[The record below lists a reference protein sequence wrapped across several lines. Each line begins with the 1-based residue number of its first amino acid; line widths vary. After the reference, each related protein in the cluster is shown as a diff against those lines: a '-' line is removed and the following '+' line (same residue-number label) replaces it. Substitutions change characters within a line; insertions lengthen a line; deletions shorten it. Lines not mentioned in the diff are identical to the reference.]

1 MISKEGLEK
10 IRKITKEFFQK
21 TTFDVSLDFS
31 TQEENTLLI
40 EVKTEDPQ
48 ILIGE
53 RGQTL
58 ADIQHLLK
66 IILRKKTEELF
77 YVNVDINDYKKKK
90 AEYLKELANSMA
102 DDVILSKE
110 EKALSPMRAFERRIV
125 HMELAERSGVITE
138 SIGERDER
146 KVVIKPSP

>member
-21 TTFDVSLDFS
+21 TTFDVSLHFS
-31 TQEENTLLI
+31 TKEENTLLI
-40 EVKTEDPQ
+40 EAKTEDPQ

-53 RGQTL
+53 KGQTL

-66 IILRKKTEELF
+66 IILRKKTAELF
-77 YVNVDINDYKKKK
+77 YVNIDINDYKKKK
-90 AEYLKELANSMA
+90 AEYLKELANSVA

-146 KVVIKPSP
+146 KVVVKPS

>member
-21 TTFDVSLDFS
+21 TTFDVSLHFS
-31 TQEENTLLI
+31 TEEENSLLI
-40 EVKTEDPQ
+40 EVKTEEPQ

-53 RGQTL
+53 KGQTL

-90 AEYLKELANSMA
+90 AEYLKELANSVA
-102 DDVILSKE
+102 DDVVLTKE
-110 EKALSPMRAFERRIV
+110 EKALSPMRAFERRII
-125 HMELAERSGVITE
+125 HMELAERNGVITE
-138 SIGERDER
+138 STGEGDER
-146 KVVIKPSP
+146 KIVIKPS

>member
-66 IILRKKTEELF
+66 IILRKKTEESF
-77 YVNVDINDYKKKK
+77 YINVDINDYKKKK
-90 AEYLKELANSMA
+90 AEYLKELANSVA
-102 DDVILSKE
+102 DDVVLTKE

-146 KVVIKPSP
+146 KVVVKPS

>member
-1 MISKEGLEK
+1 MISKESLEK
-10 IRKITKEFFQK
+10 IRKTTKEFFQK
-21 TTFDVSLDFS
+21 TTFDVSLHFS

-40 EVKTEDPQ
+40 EVKTEEPQ

-77 YVNVDINDYKKKK
+77 YINVDINDYKKKK
-90 AEYLKELANSMA
+90 AEYLKELANSVA
-102 DDVILSKE
+102 DDVVLTKE
-110 EKALSPMRAFERRIV
+110 EKALSPMRAFERRII

-138 SIGERDER
+138 SVGERDER
-146 KVVIKPSP
+146 KVVIKPS

>member
-21 TTFDVSLDFS
+21 TTFETSIRFS
-31 TQEENTLLI
+31 TEEENTLLI
-40 EVKTEDPQ
+40 EVETEDPQ

-53 RGQTL
+53 KGQTL

-77 YVNVDINDYKKKK
+77 YINIDINDYKKKK
-90 AEYLKELANSMA
+90 AEYLKELANSVA
-102 DDVILSKE
+102 DDVILSKK

-125 HMELAERSGVITE
+125 HMELAERGGVITE
-138 SIGERDER
+138 SIGEGDER
-146 KVVIKPSP
+146 KVVIKPS

>member
-21 TTFDVSLDFS
+21 TTFDVSLHFS

-40 EVKTEDPQ
+40 EVKTEEPQ

-90 AEYLKELANSMA
+90 AEYLKELANSVA
-102 DDVILSKE
+102 DDVVLTKE
-110 EKALSPMRAFERRIV
+110 EKALSPMPAFERRII

-138 SIGERDER
+138 SVGERDER
-146 KVVIKPSP
+146 KVVIKPS

>member
-21 TTFDVSLDFS
+21 ITFETNLRFS
-31 TQEENTLLI
+31 TEEENTLLI
-40 EVKTEDPQ
+40 EVETEDPQ

-53 RGQTL
+53 KGQTL

-77 YVNVDINDYKKKK
+77 YINIDINDYKKKK
-90 AEYLKELANSMA
+90 AEYLKELANSVA

-125 HMELAERSGVITE
+125 HMELAERKGVITE

-146 KVVIKPSP
+146 KIVVKPS

>member
-1 MISKEGLEK
+1 MISKEGLEI

-21 TTFDVSLDFS
+21 TTFDVSLGFS

-77 YVNVDINDYKKKK
+77 YINVDINDYKKKK
-90 AEYLKELANSMA
+90 AEYLKELANSVA

-146 KVVIKPSP
+146 KVVVKPS

>member
-21 TTFDVSLDFS
+21 MTFDVSLHFS
-31 TQEENTLLI
+31 TQEENTLLVEI
-40 EVKTEDPQ
+40 KTEDPQ

-77 YVNVDINDYKKKK
+77 YINVDINDYKKKK
-90 AEYLKELANSMA
+90 AEYLRELANSVA
-102 DDVILSKE
+102 DDVVLAKE

-138 SIGERDER
+138 SIGEGDER
-146 KVVIKPSP
+146 KVVIKPS

>member
-31 TQEENTLLI
+31 TQEENTLLVK
-40 EVKTEDPQ
+40 VKTEDPQ

-90 AEYLKELANSMA
+90 AEYLKELANSVA

-146 KVVIKPSP
+146 KVVVKPS

>member
-66 IILRKKTEELF
+66 IILRKKTAELF
-77 YVNVDINDYKKKK
+77 YINVDINDYKKKK
-90 AEYLKELANSMA
+90 AEYLKELANSVA
-102 DDVILSKE
+102 DDVVLTKK

-146 KVVIKPSP
+146 KVVVKPS

>member
-58 ADIQHLLK
+58 SDIQHLLK

-77 YVNVDINDYKKKK
+77 YVNVDVNDYKKKK
-90 AEYLKELANSMA
+90 TEYLKELANSVA

-146 KVVIKPSP
+146 KVVVKPS

>member
-21 TTFDVSLDFS
+21 TTFDVSLHFS
-31 TQEENTLLI
+31 TQEENTLLVEI
-40 EVKTEDPQ
+40 KTEDPQ

-90 AEYLKELANSMA
+90 AEYLKELANSVA
-102 DDVILSKE
+102 DDVVLTKE

-138 SIGERDER
+138 SIGEKDER
-146 KVVIKPSP
+146 KVVIKPS

>member
-21 TTFDVSLDFS
+21 TTFDVSIDFS

-58 ADIQHLLK
+58 SDIQHLLK
-66 IILRKKTEELF
+66 IILRKKTKELF
-77 YVNVDINDYKKKK
+77 YVNVDVNDYKKKK
-90 AEYLKELANSMA
+90 TEYLKELANSVA

-138 SIGERDER
+138 SVGERDER
-146 KVVIKPSP
+146 RVVVKPS

>member
-1 MISKEGLEK
+1 
-10 IRKITKEFFQK
+10 
-21 TTFDVSLDFS
+21 
-31 TQEENTLLI
+31 
-40 EVKTEDPQ
+40 
-48 ILIGE
+48 LIGE

-77 YVNVDINDYKKKK
+77 YVNVDVNDYKKKK
-90 AEYLKELANSMA
+90 TEYLKELANSVA

-146 KVVIKPSP
+146 KVIVKPS

>member
-1 MISKEGLEK
+1 MISKESLEK

-21 TTFDVSLDFS
+21 TTFDVSLHFS
-31 TQEENTLLI
+31 TQEENTLLVEI
-40 EVKTEDPQ
+40 KTEDPQ

-77 YVNVDINDYKKKK
+77 YVNIDINDYKKKK
-90 AEYLKELANSMA
+90 AEYLKELANSVA
-102 DDVILSKE
+102 DDVILTKE

-146 KVVIKPSP
+146 KIVIKPS

>member
-21 TTFDVSLDFS
+21 TTFDISLHFS

-40 EVKTEDPQ
+40 EVKTEEPQ

-53 RGQTL
+53 KGQTL

-77 YVNVDINDYKKKK
+77 YVNVDINEYKKKK
-90 AEYLKELANSMA
+90 AEYLKELANSVA
-102 DDVILSKE
+102 DDVILTKE

-146 KVVIKPSP
+146 KVVIKPS

>member
-77 YVNVDINDYKKKK
+77 YINVDINDYKKKK
-90 AEYLKELANSMA
+90 AEYLKELANSVA
-102 DDVILSKE
+102 DDVVLTKK

-146 KVVIKPSP
+146 KVVVKPS

>member
-77 YVNVDINDYKKKK
+77 YVNVDVNDYKKKK
-90 AEYLKELANSMA
+90 AEYLKELANSVA
-102 DDVILSKE
+102 DDVILTKE

-146 KVVIKPSP
+146 KVVVKPS

>member
-10 IRKITKEFFQK
+10 VRKITKEFFQK
-21 TTFDVSLDFS
+21 TTFDVSLHFS
-31 TQEENTLLI
+31 TEEENSLLI
-40 EVKTEDPQ
+40 EVKTEEPQ

-53 RGQTL
+53 KGQTL

-90 AEYLKELANSMA
+90 AEYLKELANSVA
-102 DDVILSKE
+102 DDVLLTKE
-110 EKALSPMRAFERRIV
+110 EKALSPMRAFERRII
-125 HMELAERSGVITE
+125 HMELAERNGVITE
-138 SIGERDER
+138 SVGEGDER
-146 KVVIKPSP
+146 KIVIKPS

>member
-21 TTFDVSLDFS
+21 ITFETNLRFS
-31 TQEENTLLI
+31 TEEENTLLI
-40 EVKTEDPQ
+40 EVETEDPQ

-53 RGQTL
+53 KGQTL

-77 YVNVDINDYKKKK
+77 YINIDINDYKKKK
-90 AEYLKELANSMA
+90 AEYLKELANSVA

-125 HMELAERSGVITE
+125 HMELAERKGVITE

-146 KVVIKPSP
+146 KIVIKPS

>member
-1 MISKEGLEK
+1 MISKQGLEK
-10 IRKITKEFFQK
+10 IRKVTKEFFQK
-21 TTFDVSLDFS
+21 TTFDVSLHFP

-66 IILRKKTEELF
+66 IILRKKTKELF
-77 YVNVDINDYKKKK
+77 YVNVDVNDYKKKK
-90 AEYLKELANSMA
+90 TEYLKELANSVA

-146 KVVIKPSP
+146 KVVVKPS

>member
-90 AEYLKELANSMA
+90 AEYLKELANSVA

-146 KVVIKPSP
+146 KVVVKPS

>member
-21 TTFDVSLDFS
+21 TTFDVSLHFS
-31 TQEENTLLI
+31 TQEENTLLV
-40 EVKTEDPQ
+40 EVKTEEPQ

-90 AEYLKELANSMA
+90 AEYLKELANSVA
-102 DDVILSKE
+102 DDVVLVKE

-138 SIGERDER
+138 SVGERDER
-146 KVVIKPSP
+146 KVVIKPS

>member
-21 TTFDVSLDFS
+21 TTFDINLDFS
-31 TQEENTLLI
+31 TEEENTLLI
-40 EVKTEDPQ
+40 KVKTEDPQ

-53 RGQTL
+53 KGQTL

-77 YVNVDINDYKKKK
+77 YINVDINDYKKKK
-90 AEYLKELANSMA
+90 ADYLKELANSVA
-102 DDVILSKE
+102 DDVVLTKE
-110 EKALSPMRAFERRIV
+110 EKALNPMRAFERRII

-146 KVVIKPSP
+146 KIVIKPS

>member
-40 EVKTEDPQ
+40 KVKTEDPQ

-90 AEYLKELANSMA
+90 AEYLKELANSVA
-102 DDVILSKE
+102 DDVVLTKK

-146 KVVIKPSP
+146 KVVVKPS

>member
-1 MISKEGLEK
+1 MISKQGLEK
-10 IRKITKEFFQK
+10 IKKITKEFFQK
-21 TTFDVSLDFS
+21 TTFDISLDFS
-31 TQEENTLLI
+31 TEEENTLLI
-40 EVKTEDPQ
+40 KVKTEDPQ

-53 RGQTL
+53 KGQTL

-77 YVNVDINDYKKKK
+77 YINVDINDYKKKK
-90 AEYLKELANSMA
+90 ADYLKELANSVA

-110 EKALSPMRAFERRIV
+110 EKVLNPMRAFERRII

-146 KVVIKPSP
+146 KVVIKPS

>member
-77 YVNVDINDYKKKK
+77 YINVDINDYKKKK
-90 AEYLKELANSMA
+90 AEYLKELANSVA
-102 DDVILSKE
+102 DDVILTKK

-146 KVVIKPSP
+146 KVVVKPS